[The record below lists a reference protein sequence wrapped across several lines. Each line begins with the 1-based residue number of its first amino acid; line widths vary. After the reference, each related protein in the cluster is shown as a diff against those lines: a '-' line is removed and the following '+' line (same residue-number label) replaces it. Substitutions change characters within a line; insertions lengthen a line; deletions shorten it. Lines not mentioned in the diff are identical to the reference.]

1 MTAGRRDFKGAF
13 HQRLAFDFA
22 EIVGKSF
29 LRGIKFGA
37 RVDYRGQE
45 GSASLKMAD
54 YFRKVAHAEHLHA
67 VYHSSLAGI
76 LLRHEECGVAHA
88 ASKNRRGEYA
98 ANGAQ
103 ITVQTQF
110 AEKHAALY
118 LHVDGVNAFVRK
130 Q

>member
-1 MTAGRRDFKGAF
+1 MPAGRRDFKGAF

-37 RVDYRGQE
+37 CVDYRGQE
-45 GSASLKMAD
+45 GSASLKMANH
-54 YFRKVAHAEHLHA
+54 FRKVAHAEHLHA
-67 VYHSSLAGI
+67 VYHSGLAGI
-76 LLRHEECGVAHA
+76 LLRHEEGGVTHA
-88 ASKNRRGEYA
+88 ASENRRGEYA

-103 ITVQTQF
+103 IAVQTQF

-118 LHVDGVNAFVRK
+118 LHVDGVNAFVGK

>member
-1 MTAGRRDFKGAF
+1 MPAGSCDFKGAF
-13 HQRLAFDFA
+13 HQRLAFDLT

-29 LRGIKFGA
+29 LRSIKFGA

-45 GSASLKMAD
+45 GSAPLKMAD
-54 YFRKVAHAEHLHA
+54 HFREVAYAEHLHA
-67 VYHSSLAGI
+67 VYHSGLAGI
-76 LLRHEECGVAHA
+76 LLRHKECGVTHA
-88 ASKNRRGEYA
+88 ASKNCGGEYA

-103 ITVQTQF
+103 IAVQTQF